1 MNNQILTLLLGLLIA
16 SSLALSSPALA
27 TSPQRGPRRM
37 ITASRAKLT
46 ASRAKLKTSAAKLKT
61 YAHRLG
67 QGASRFSRR
76 TGLTRLRLKV
86 SARLHLAGAYC
97 TLAAD
102 RVQACLPRPL
112 ARGFGKLRML
122 SLGNMG
128 SFAGKKFVEDP
139 GFLTTFG
146 VASPIAW
153 HLTIPVAIA
162 AGVNPAVAIVGHEII
177 EAPFNIG
184 VILWR
189 QHYLAKQAN
198 PNQTFWRSMKQV
210 GRDYRDNA
218 EVNQARNRRRLR
230 LYKHM
235 RASALERRAEA
246 TPSRRNPLQ
255 ALGAKLTGA
264 R

>member
-1 MNNQILTLLLGLLIA
+1 MNNRFLSLLLGLLVTA
-16 SSLALSSPALA
+16 PMVMSNPAQA
-27 TSPQRGPRRM
+27 TSTQRGPRLLV
-37 ITASRAKLT
+37 TATAAKL
-46 ASRAKLKTSAAKLKT
+46 RTSAAKLKT
-61 YAHRLG
+61 YGHRLG
-67 QGASRFSRR
+67 QGASRLSRR

-86 SARLHLAGAYC
+86 SARLHVAGAYC

-102 RVQACLPRPL
+102 KVQGCLPRPL

-128 SFAGKKFVEDP
+128 SFAGKKFAADP

-146 VASPIAW
+146 VTSPAIW
-153 HLTIPVAIA
+153 HLSVPVVIA
-162 AGVNPAVAIVGHEII
+162 AGVNPAAAIVGHELI

-189 QHYLAKQAN
+189 QHHLAKKAN
-198 PNQTFWRSMKQV
+198 PNQTFRSSMKQL
-210 GRDYRDNA
+210 GSEYGENA
-218 EVNQARNRRRLR
+218 RVNQARSRRRLR

-235 RASALERRAEA
+235 RAIAQERRGEA
-246 TPSRRNPLQ
+246 AASRRNPLR
-255 ALGAKLTGA
+255 ALGAGLMGA